1 MSMKGGSPE
10 CECPR
15 QMGSALREPSA
26 FPVSPPLPTPDMN
39 NLTANPYF
47 LYNPLNPSNYEWHGF
62 PVGVKLACKH
72 VLDEFCTSDAYPMLL
87 VRAFLRGQEDS
98 RLHAPHNLRTPDMNN
113 LTLPPV
119 AW

>member
-15 QMGSALREPSA
+15 QMGSALREPSV

-47 LYNPLNPSNYEWHGF
+47 FIQSVES
-62 PVGVKLACKH
+62 VKL
-72 VLDEFCTSDAYPMLL
+72 
-87 VRAFLRGQEDS
+87 
-98 RLHAPHNLRTPDMNN
+98 
-113 LTLPPV
+113 
-119 AW
+119 